1 MEKPIRHPNNAEA
14 PKGKLQPFA
23 SDRGRR
29 LGAIS
34 GSSALVKP
42 TRVFSEKRS
51 CDLTDG
57 KYRKRQY
64 PLNSNE
70 WI

>member
-1 MEKPIRHPNNAEA
+1 
-14 PKGKLQPFA
+14 LQPFA

>member
-29 LGAIS
+29 LGATT
-34 GSSALVKP
+34 GSSEFTERTGVFGGERPFAMFGKAL
-42 TRVFSEKRS
+42 
-51 CDLTDG
+51 
-57 KYRKRQY
+57 RQPAL
-64 PLNSNE
+64 PLAP
-70 WI
+70 